1 MSEPLLAVSG
11 LSKRYS
17 RAGRTIA
24 AIEGVSFEI
33 ERAET
38 FALVGPSGSGK
49 STVAKLLLRLAE
61 ADAGDIRF
69 EGRDLLALR
78 GAKLRAVRPRLQ
90 MVFQDPLSAFNPRAT
105 VGRVLD
111 DPLRIH
117 GLAGRDE
124 RPGVI
129 AALLERVGLPSTL
142 AHRAVHEISGG
153 QRQRVAIARAIATK
167 PSLIVLDEA
176 LSALDVSVRAD
187 ILDLLVSLQRD
198 EGIAYLLISHDLG
211 VVARVAR
218 RVAVMEAGAI
228 AETGEAPQ
236 IIAAPSSPIG
246 KALVAAMPSL
256 ARLVSKEAE

>member
-1 MSEPLLAVSG
+1 MTGPLLIVSG
-11 LSKRYS
+11 LAKRYS
-17 RAGRTIA
+17 RAGR
-24 AIEGVSFEI
+24 AITALDGISFEI
-33 ERAET
+33 NRAET

-49 STVAKLLLRLAE
+49 STVARLLLRLAE

-124 RPGVI
+124 RPRAVET
-129 AALLERVGLPSTL
+129 LLERVGLSPAL
-142 AHRAVHEISGG
+142 ALRAIHEISGG
-153 QRQRVAIARAIATK
+153 QRQRVAIARAVATK

-198 EGIAYLLISHDLG
+198 QGIAYLFISHDLG
-211 VVARVAR
+211 VVARVAH

-228 AETGEAPQ
+228 AETGEARQ
-236 IIAAPSSPIG
+236 IIAAPNSPIG

-256 ARLVSKEAE
+256 ARLASKETE

>member
-1 MSEPLLAVSG
+1 MSAPLLAVSG

-17 RAGRTIA
+17 RAGRTISA
-24 AIEGVSFEI
+24 LEGVSFGI
-33 ERAET
+33 GRAET

-49 STVAKLLLRLAE
+49 STVARLLLRLVE

-117 GLAGRDE
+117 NLAERNE
-124 RPGVI
+124 RPRAI
-129 AALLERVGLPSTL
+129 AALLERVGLSPDL
-142 AHRAVHEISGG
+142 ARRAIHEISGG

-187 ILDLLVSLQRD
+187 ILDLLTSLQRD
-198 EGIAYLLISHDLG
+198 EAISYLFISHDLG
-211 VVARVAR
+211 VVARVAH
-218 RVAVMEAGAI
+218 RVAVLEAGAI
-228 AETGEAPQ
+228 AETGEARQ
-236 IIAAPSSPIG
+236 IIAAPKSPIG
-246 KALVAAMPSL
+246 KALVAAMPNL
-256 ARLVSKEAE
+256 VRLGSKEAE